1 MVKNQYIWIVKKEPL
16 YKRFG
21 ESRSVEQMSR
31 SAIAT
36 FKIENID
43 VSDDMMRI
51 AIEKAKQRLKAES
64 R

>member
-1 MVKNQYIWIVKKEPL
+1 MKKEPL

-51 AIEKAKQRLKAES
+51 AIEKAKERLKAES